1 MNKSGKKSGNLEP
14 DRRVQKT
21 RKLLS
26 DAFAALIV
34 EKGYD
39 EVSIQDILDRANV
52 GRSTFYAHYENKEQ
66 LLLFGHEHLRNLVWK
81 EGATQIDFLSFY
93 RHLVDMNALAVK
105 LLSSAK
111 SAEVVTTSLRN
122 ILDYSISQLY
132 QFLGAETALPMNRM
146 RTEAAAAALVQLM
159 TSWLQNKMPC
169 SPEEMAAE
177 SAALLE
183 RIVLSVAPG
192 SAAQLAPPR

>member
-1 MNKSGKKSGNLEP
+1 MNKSARKSGNQEP
-14 DRRVQKT
+14 ELDRRVQKT

-26 DAFAALIV
+26 DAFVALIV

-81 EGATQIDFLSFY
+81 EGATGIDFLSFY
-93 RHLVDMNALAVK
+93 RHLSDMNVLAVK
-105 LLSSAK
+105 LLSCAK

-132 QFLGAETALPMNRM
+132 RLPGLSPAAAPSAPMHRM

-177 SAALLE
+177 STALLE
-183 RIVLSVAPG
+183 RIL
-192 SAAQLAPPR
+192 